1 MTEGATLS
9 SLLESIGTE
18 FLRVFAAPSGLEV
31 RVAGP
36 VIDDPADPSPIDAGD
51 LLLAVGTL
59 AESPV
64 ARTLLARAGASAA
77 SGVVFRTQG
86 PPPESLVREAELS
99 KVALLGVIPAMAW
112 SQLHTLLRSACAA
125 AGLGASD
132 AEPGGASGDLFALA
146 NAIAARVGGP
156 TTIEDPQSTV
166 LAFSSLNEPIDE
178 ARRDTI
184 LGRRVPE
191 DWLRRLH
198 EDGVFR
204 RLWSEDQVIR
214 VDYPEVR
221 RRLAIAIKA
230 GGELLGSIWVAED
243 KRPFDAAAEAALAEA
258 AEIAALHLIRARSSE
273 DLERGRRSALLRSLI
288 DGNAV
293 GPVLAEL
300 LGVKPDC
307 FAAVIVFRLPAG
319 SQTELAVQARRACRF
334 VDLYCES
341 TRRRAASVAAGR
353 DVYLLLADGARPA
366 VERLEAVAQEIL
378 GDRGDIFP
386 QGTVAGV
393 GSVVEGL
400 AEATL
405 SRDEAR
411 RVAGVLEAASG
422 GSRVASIERVRSH
435 AIVERI
441 AEIAAGE
448 PGLLKGPLDTLFE
461 RDREG
466 RGHYVETL
474 RAFLDHF
481 GDSTAAAA
489 SLDVHP
495 NTFRYRM
502 RRLLEISGLDLD
514 DPVERMVVHLQLRI
528 RDSQP

>member
-1 MTEGATLS
+1 
-9 SLLESIGTE
+9 
-18 FLRVFAAPSGLEV
+18 
-31 RVAGP
+31 
-36 VIDDPADPSPIDAGD
+36 
-51 LLLAVGTL
+51 
-59 AESPV
+59 
-64 ARTLLARAGASAA
+64 
-77 SGVVFRTQG
+77 
-86 PPPESLVREAELS
+86 
-99 KVALLGVIPAMAW
+99 
-112 SQLHTLLRSACAA
+112 
-125 AGLGASD
+125 
-132 AEPGGASGDLFALA
+132 
-146 NAIAARVGGP
+146 
-156 TTIEDPQSTV
+156 
-166 LAFSSLNEPIDE
+166 
-178 ARRDTI
+178 
-184 LGRRVPE
+184 
-191 DWLRRLH
+191 
-198 EDGVFR
+198 
-204 RLWSEDQVIR
+204 
-214 VDYPEVR
+214 
-221 RRLAIAIKA
+221 
-230 GGELLGSIWVAED
+230 
-243 KRPFDAAAEAALAEA
+243 
-258 AEIAALHLIRARSSE
+258 
-273 DLERGRRSALLRSLI
+273 
-288 DGNAV
+288 
-293 GPVLAEL
+293 
-300 LGVKPDC
+300 
-307 FAAVIVFRLPAG
+307 
-319 SQTELAVQARRACRF
+319 
-334 VDLYCES
+334 
-341 TRRRAASVAAGR
+341 
-353 DVYLLLADGARPA
+353 VYLLLADGARPA

>member
-1 MTEGATLS
+1 
-9 SLLESIGTE
+9 
-18 FLRVFAAPSGLEV
+18 
-31 RVAGP
+31 VAP
-36 VIDDPADPSPIDAGD
+36 VIDDPADPSPMDAGD
-51 LLLAVGTL
+51 LVLAVGTL

-64 ARTLLARAGASAA
+64 ARTVVARAGESAA
-77 SGVVFRTQG
+77 AGVVFRTQG
-86 PPPESLVREAELS
+86 RLPESLVREAELS
-99 KVALLGVIPAMAW
+99 NVAVLGVIPAMAW
-112 SQLHTLLRSACAA
+112 SQLHTLLRSACVA
-125 AGLGASD
+125 AGGGAHD
-132 AEPGGASGDLFALA
+132 AEAGGATGDLFALA

-166 LAFSSLNEPIDE
+166 LAFSSLDEPIDE

-191 DWLRRLH
+191 EWLRRLH
-198 EDGVFR
+198 DDGVFR
-204 RLWSEDQVIR
+204 RLWSQDEVIR
-214 VDYPEVR
+214 VEYPELR
-221 RRLAIAIKA
+221 GRLAIAIRA

-243 KRPFDAAAEAALAEA
+243 KRPFDAAAEAALSEA

-273 DLERGRRSALLRSLI
+273 DLERGRRSALLRSLL

-300 LGVKPDC
+300 LGVKPDS

-319 SQTELAVQARRACRF
+319 SQTEVAVQARRACRF

-341 TRRRAASVAAGR
+341 TRRRAASVSVGR
-353 DVYLLLADGARPA
+353 DVCLLLVDGSRAAD
-366 VERLEAVAQEIL
+366 ERLEAVAREIV
-378 GDRGDIFP
+378 GERGDTFP
-386 QGTVAGV
+386 AGTVAGV

-400 AEATL
+400 ADAIR
-405 SRDEAR
+405 SRDEAS
-411 RVAGVLEAASG
+411 RVAAVLEA
-422 GSRVASIERVRSH
+422 GSAVQRVASIERVRSH
-435 AIVERI
+435 AILERI

-448 PGLLKGPLDTLFE
+448 PGLLRGPVDRLLE
-461 RDREG
+461 LDREG
-466 RGHYVETL
+466 KGHHAETL

-481 GDSTAAAA
+481 GDVPAAAA

-514 DPVERMVVHLQLRI
+514 DPVERLVAHLQLRI
-528 RDSQP
+528 RDSQH